1 MNREG
6 IKYARQLREMA
17 PNLKV
22 VKIRKSNALERCMVR
37 QYFRGQDSVAFKKKF
52 DMVEWVMA
60 PFTFT
65 C

>member
-6 IKYARQLREMA
+6 IKYARHLREVA
-17 PNLKV
+17 PNLKA

-37 QYFRGQDSVAFKKKF
+37 QYFRGQDPVAFKKF

-60 PFTFT
+60 PFSFT